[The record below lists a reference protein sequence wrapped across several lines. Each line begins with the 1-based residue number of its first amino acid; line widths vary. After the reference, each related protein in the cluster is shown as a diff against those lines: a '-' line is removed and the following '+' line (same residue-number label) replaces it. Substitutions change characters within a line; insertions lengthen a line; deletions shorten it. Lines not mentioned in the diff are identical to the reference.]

1 MRERF
6 PGRVVCLEMHR
17 SVDGTPIDVI
27 QGDNWNKGR
36 DAVLDCLLLS
46 RCDVLV
52 RTASNLSLCAGFFNP
67 RLPVVLLNRER

>member
-1 MRERF
+1 
-6 PGRVVCLEMHR
+6 MHR

-52 RTASNLSLCAGFFNP
+52 RTASNLGLCAAFFNP